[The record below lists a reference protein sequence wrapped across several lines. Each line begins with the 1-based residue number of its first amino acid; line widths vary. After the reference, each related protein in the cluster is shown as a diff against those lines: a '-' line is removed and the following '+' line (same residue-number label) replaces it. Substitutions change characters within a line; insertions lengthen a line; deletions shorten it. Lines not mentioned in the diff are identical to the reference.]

1 MLEITG
7 THNTAKVFIDTIDE
21 TAREQIRTMCS
32 QDYLADSR
40 IRIMPHA
47 GKGCTIGTTMTL
59 HGRVAPNMV
68 GVDIGCG
75 MEVAVLEEKQL
86 DLEALDRL
94 IYAAIPAGMEVRG
107 QPHPYLEEI
116 DLRALRCFGEINEH
130 RARHSIGTLG
140 GGNHFIEVDRDDEG
154 VLCPNVKTVI

>member
-1 MLEITG
+1 MLEISG

-40 IRIMPHA
+40 IRIMPDTHA

-94 IYAAIPAGMEVRG
+94 IYAAIPAGM
-107 QPHPYLEEI
+107 
-116 DLRALRCFGEINEH
+116 
-130 RARHSIGTLG
+130 
-140 GGNHFIEVDRDDEG
+140 
-154 VLCPNVKTVI
+154 

>member
-40 IRIMPHA
+40 IRIMPDTHA

-59 HGRVAPNMV
+59 HGRVVPNMV

-116 DLRALRCFGEINEH
+116 DLRALRCFGEIN
-130 RARHSIGTLG
+130 
-140 GGNHFIEVDRDDEG
+140 
-154 VLCPNVKTVI
+154 